1 MFLSLKSAKIQ
12 KHYKNY
18 LKNFVN
24 LVDFWLPWEQRLLRQ
39 QLPKNTPHWPHVY
52 GCGIFLE
59 RRERKSHLRKT
70 RKIFSLSCLEGLFG
84 VFFEQN
90 THNQSHT
97 QEPGLSCIYFQVLIT
112 VNYEQYQ
119 CTQTFQDERWKSPH
133 WWDFFFFSTHK
144 AAQLTNQCF
153 FLAELLPLQPYRT
166 PISPRFQLPAG
177 NILQQCQHL
186 VLLSDVTGFRLI

>member
-1 MFLSLKSAKIQ
+1 MFLSLKSAKIP

-70 RKIFSLSCLEGLFG
+70 RKIFSLSCLEALFG

-97 QEPGLSCIYFQVLIT
+97 QEPGLSCIYFQILIT

-133 WWDFFFFSTHK
+133 WRLSFLLIKQHSGQTSAFFWQGSCHCS
-144 AAQLTNQCF
+144 LTNPDFTQ
-153 FLAELLPLQPYRT
+153 
-166 PISPRFQLPAG
+166 ISVTSREHSTTVPAPCSAVRRHRF
-177 NILQQCQHL
+177 
-186 VLLSDVTGFRLI
+186 